1 MTFASRL
8 TFAILLGPLTVTTIG
23 CSGSD
28 SRVTAATPRAP
39 AARAAEPV
47 TVGRER
53 GPLAAVEAAACGA
66 GGAGAPFMA
75 FLPCNAESSYMTTP
89 TTIAFGGTV
98 GFDYAP
104 KCLKVPA
111 GTSVTF
117 SGDFASH
124 PLTPSA
130 TRGDTTNNPI
140 VNMSNGT
147 TASFTF
153 PTPGFYAYLCN
164 FHGSDDGTSM
174 SGVIWVQ

>member
-8 TFAILLGPLTVTTIG
+8 TLAIVLGPLTITTIG
-23 CSGSD
+23 CSGSG
-28 SRVTAATPRAP
+28 SSNTPG
-39 AARAAEPV
+39 
-47 TVGRER
+47 TG
-53 GPLAAVEAAACGA
+53 GSGGGSGNGGTGA
-66 GGAGAPFMA
+66 GTAGSGGGGGGGGSGGSGAPFMA
-75 FLPCNAESSYMTTP
+75 FLPCNAESSYVTTP

-130 TRGDTTNNPI
+130 MRGDPTNNPI

>member
-1 MTFASRL
+1 MTFAPRL
-8 TFAILLGPLTVTTIG
+8 TFALLLGTLTATTIG

-28 SRVTAATPRAP
+28 SSGNGSHNTPG
-39 AARAAEPV
+39 
-47 TVGRER
+47 TG
-53 GPLAAVEAAACGA
+53 GSSGGTGSGGTGA
-66 GGAGAPFMA
+66 GTAGSGGGGGSGGSGAGFMA
-75 FLPCNAESSYMTTP
+75 FLPCNAESSYMMTP